1 MNAYIFCLEN
11 KNLEGPINFVSPEP
25 LKQKDFSRIIA
36 KIMNKKYFFP
46 PLPPILM
53 KIAIG
58 WELGESLGLTS
69 MRIIPEK
76 LLKENFNFECQTLEM
91 CKEEFVD

>member
-1 MNAYIFCLEN
+1 
-11 KNLEGPINFVSPEP
+11 
-25 LKQKDFSRIIA
+25 
-36 KIMNKKYFFP
+36 MNKKYFFP

-53 KIAIG
+53 KFAIG

-76 LLKENFNFECQTLEM
+76 LLKESFDFECQTLEM
-91 CKEEFVD
+91 CKKEFVD

>member
-1 MNAYIFCLEN
+1 
-11 KNLEGPINFVSPEP
+11 
-25 LKQKDFSRIIA
+25 
-36 KIMNKKYFFP
+36 
-46 PLPPILM
+46 
-53 KIAIG
+53 
-58 WELGESLGLTS
+58 